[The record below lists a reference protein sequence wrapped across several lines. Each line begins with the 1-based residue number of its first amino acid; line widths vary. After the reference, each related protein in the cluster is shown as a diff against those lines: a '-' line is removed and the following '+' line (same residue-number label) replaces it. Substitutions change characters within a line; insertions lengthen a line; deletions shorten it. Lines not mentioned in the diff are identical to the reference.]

1 MARGRPSKKQVI
13 LDAARQ
19 LFATSGY
26 QGTSI
31 DLVVQTAGVS
41 KPTVYNNFPTKQAL
55 LSALLEQLLLEAREQ
70 RQVILDDDSMSL
82 IDALLAVF
90 RQLAAAPEYVA
101 VYRMCYGERHKLDEM
116 TCELCAGFDRAL
128 QDDCR
133 NLLQKKASELPDCV
147 ALMAV
152 AVCREAVLIPA
163 LSGGHAISEEVV
175 KAALSRVLTEKC

>member
-13 LDAARQ
+13 LDAAKQ

-70 RQVILDDDSMSL
+70 RQMILDDNSMSL
-82 IDALLAVF
+82 IDALLAIF
-90 RQLAAAPEYVA
+90 RQLAAASEYLA

-116 TCELCAGFDRAL
+116 TYQLCTDFDRAL

-133 NLLQKKASELPDCV
+133 NLLQKKASDFPDSV
-147 ALMAV
+147 ALIV
-152 AVCREAVLIPA
+152 IAVCREAVLIPA
-163 LSGGHAISEEVV
+163 MSGGQATSEEIV
-175 KAALSRVLTEKC
+175 KAALSQVLTEHR